1 MSKHFVDDSDTLI
14 DTNDEILASR
24 NANLNDINAPALSPK
39 FNRLSFIDFTLTNVD
54 FSNCALITSTFVRT
68 RLENC
73 SFVGADLRNSNL
85 NESEFI
91 NCNVLNARLLNDVYA
106 ISVVSRRFDPETGI
120 SGFHVFDTTAGVVV
134 FIHSKFY
141 TVDALTTH
149 LYTIFG
155 KPRADEYLLAVNT
168 LAVDTYGETCWK

>member
-1 MSKHFVDDSDTLI
+1 MSKHFDDSYTLI
-14 DTNDEILASR
+14 NTDDEKAISAFR
-24 NANLNDINAPALSPK
+24 NKN
-39 FNRLSFIDFTLTNVD
+39 FNGIKFIDSALINED
-54 FSNCALITSTFVRT
+54 FSGCSLVASTFVRT

-91 NCNVLNARLLNDVYA
+91 NCNVFNARLLDDVYA
-106 ISVVSRRFDPETGI
+106 ISVVSRRFDPKTGI
-120 SGFHVFDTTAGVVV
+120 SGFHVFNTTAGVVV

-155 KPRADEYLLAVNT
+155 KPRADEYLSAIKTFAINT
-168 LAVDTYGETCWK
+168 HGESRWK